1 MEKMDDWLV
10 PLLGVIIVLCVLSIG
25 FSIGVRTTGLFGLE
39 EQEPLI
45 EKQGFCWT
53 STEYQAVPFV
63 EPQDKVLVIT
73 DINE

>member
-1 MEKMDDWLV
+1 MERNNFVL
-10 PLLGVIIVLCVLSIG
+10 IVLFSIFIFIVG
-25 FSIGVRTTGLFGLE
+25 FSVGVRTTGLFGLE

-53 STEYQAVPFV
+53 STEHLAVPYV
-63 EPQDKVLVIT
+63 EPQDKVLTIT